1 MRLKLAARSNTQ
13 RTDYP
18 SVWGMERCGI
28 LSSSDTSWKAVMHG
42 PECHSDSDRIILQR
56 IQITAKGSVY
66 RTAIRQVSAQPRTN
80 RTERYCWLLLA
91 CSYRQLC
98 FCSQMELLTGSH

>member
-42 PECHSDSDRIILQR
+42 PECHSDSDRIILQPDTDHRKGKCVQDGHQASECAAVDER
-56 IQITAKGSVY
+56 IAPNVIVGY
-66 RTAIRQVSAQPRTN
+66 
-80 RTERYCWLLLA
+80 Y
-91 CSYRQLC
+91 
-98 FCSQMELLTGSH
+98 